1 MSAKLIKILK
11 LPSFYAEFEKEDTFI
26 AGPSANM
33 AVTVETGSL
42 VYYLK
47 KTLKRSNFQKY
58 CHQILTRQFQA
69 VCFPSTGFI

>member
-11 LPSFYAEFEKEDTFI
+11 LPSFHAEFEKEDTFY
-26 AGPSANM
+26 SRSHANA

-47 KTLKRSNFQKY
+47 KTLKRLDFQ
-58 CHQILTRQFQA
+58 
-69 VCFPSTGFI
+69 